1 MKWYTYY
8 DWIFLSMYAKYIKY
22 TVSYLIRSYFSGL
35 VGREVAIVMEVE
47 DSKTAASPGK

>member
-1 MKWYTYY
+1 
-8 DWIFLSMYAKYIKY
+8 MYAKYIKY

-35 VGREVAIVMEVE
+35 VGREVAIVMEVK